1 MTSFHKQI
9 NVISI
14 PIILTVGLQ
23 LIACTEKGDV
33 GSHPEKESPT
43 INFDMSDPMQRE
55 AATGDA
61 DALYDLAYRYQD
73 GIGVPKDEAIA
84 LELFQRAARHESRT
98 DKPK

>member
-1 MTSFHKQI
+1 MASFHKHI
-9 NVISI
+9 NSI
-14 PIILTVGLQ
+14 PITLILATGML

-33 GSHPEKESPT
+33 GSHPEKELPT